1 MYYNIK
7 IKLNGS
13 EFSLESNNKEITQ
26 REMDMYFACIFDVS
40 EDFKSKIKKVEV
52 TNKNVKSIQEIEAIE
67 EKEEIKNEDVTKEQ
81 ADKESYFVKPQEIF
95 EFKNEQTIT
104 EPKEELSQ
112 TIEIKNEKQE
122 EQRHTSEIKFQNET
136 KIINIKDDIS
146 LKDLQNI
153 NSEQSSA
160 LDDITQLISLAQEKI
175 DSLESLNRTS
185 SSISIK
191 NDDIVDINPK
201 KNEEQDSQAIL
212 NDIFNTPTPKPSIFE
227 EIEENNVQT
236 PQVEQNALSDFDY
249 TPDISLADIEI
260 SLQNQE
266 EITNAPSE
274 EILYQNEISQNIE
287 TTQQNEIQ
295 EIKIEPETQEEEP
308 IASQRI
314 SLSQKAS
321 QMDFKPFLS
330 GFICDNLSD
339 KVIVCAY
346 FIKNVLRQ
354 PDFTMKYINAKLF
367 QATGEIADLSVI
379 DELITKEYIRIIDS
393 EEGKKYSITMDGE
406 SYFAEKFQ

>member
-7 IKLNGS
+7 IKSNGS

-40 EDFKSKIKKVEV
+40 EEFKSKIKKVEV
-52 TNKNVKSIQEIEAIE
+52 TNQNVKSIQEIEKIE
-67 EKEEIKNEDVTKEQ
+67 QKTEIKNENTTKEQ
-81 ADKESYFVKPQEIF
+81 EDKKSYFAKPQEVF
-95 EFKNEQTIT
+95 EFKNESIT
-104 EPKEELSQ
+104 EPKEEPSQ
-112 TIEIKNEKQE
+112 IIEIKNEKQE
-122 EQRHTSEIKFQNET
+122 EQKPSSEIKFQNET

-153 NSEQSSA
+153 NSEQPSA
-160 LDDITQLISLAQEKI
+160 LDDISQLISLAQEKI
-175 DSLESLNRTS
+175 DSLESLNKTS

-201 KNEEQDSQAIL
+201 NNKEQESQAIL
-212 NDIFNTPTPKPSIFE
+212 NDIFNTPTPKPSVFE

-236 PQVEQNALSDFDY
+236 PQIEPSALNDFDY
-249 TPDISLADIEI
+249 EPDISLADIEI

-266 EITNAPSE
+266 EITNTPTE
-274 EILYQNEISQNIE
+274 EIVFQNEVSQNIQ
-287 TTQQNEIQ
+287 TIQQNEIE
-295 EIKIEPETQEEEP
+295 EIKIEPQTKDES
-308 IASQRI
+308 IATQRI
-314 SLSQKAS
+314 SLSQRAN
-321 QMDFKPFLS
+321 QVDFKPFLS

-354 PDFTMKYINAKLF
+354 PDFTMKYINSKLF
-367 QATGEIADLSVI
+367 QATGEIADLSII

-393 EEGKKYSITMDGE
+393 EEGKKYCITMDGE